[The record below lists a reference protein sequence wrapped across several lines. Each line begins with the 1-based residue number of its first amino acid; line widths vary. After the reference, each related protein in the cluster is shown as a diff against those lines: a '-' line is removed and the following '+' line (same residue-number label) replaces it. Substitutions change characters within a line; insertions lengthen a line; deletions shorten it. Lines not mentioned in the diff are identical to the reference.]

1 MASGYTEKFRLE
13 VIKAGVE
20 GFEKMIKVEEAG
32 GRPVNR
38 PRTWETDRRQ
48 EKKQLKKRNWFS
60 SGGHHVPLFIPH
72 TPNSQLAKLIRAKEE
87 QNNQGRKIRFLICEV
102 GGTKIHNL
110 NWKPNPWGGNKC
122 GRNSCFPC
130 KGERGGNCW
139 KPGSTYSLNC
149 EECKSN
155 NSQKRGLNNNRA
167 KVEVAQYIGESGK
180 NGFERGK
187 QHLKYLEKK
196 DTKDSVLWLHSL
208 HHHQGREGVPYS
220 MTVTGSYREPL
231 DRQMMEKVQISGF
244 KGDILMNRKN
254 ELGGAILE
262 REKYKYRRWGAG
274 AK

>member
-1 MASGYTEKFRLE
+1 MDDTADAGQALAPGLRWEDGKMVHRPELVEEDRGTPSDLRTMREFVKLGSSVNPDVQLTGDCPSNHLSGKMPALDTQIWVENRQIRFEHYRKPMSNPLVMMECSAMPTKVKRTTLTQEVVRILRNISKELPKETANKHLSEFSSRMMASEYTEKFRLE

-110 NWKPNPWGGNKC
+110 N
-122 GRNSCFPC
+122 
-130 KGERGGNCW
+130 
-139 KPGSTYSLNC
+139 
-149 EECKSN
+149 
-155 NSQKRGLNNNRA
+155 
-167 KVEVAQYIGESGK
+167 
-180 NGFERGK
+180 
-187 QHLKYLEKK
+187 
-196 DTKDSVLWLHSL
+196 
-208 HHHQGREGVPYS
+208 
-220 MTVTGSYREPL
+220 
-231 DRQMMEKVQISGF
+231 
-244 KGDILMNRKN
+244 
-254 ELGGAILE
+254 
-262 REKYKYRRWGAG
+262 
-274 AK
+274 

>member
-1 MASGYTEKFRLE
+1 
-13 VIKAGVE
+13 
-20 GFEKMIKVEEAG
+20 MIKVEEAG

-155 NSQKRGLNNNRA
+155 NSQNRGLNNNRA